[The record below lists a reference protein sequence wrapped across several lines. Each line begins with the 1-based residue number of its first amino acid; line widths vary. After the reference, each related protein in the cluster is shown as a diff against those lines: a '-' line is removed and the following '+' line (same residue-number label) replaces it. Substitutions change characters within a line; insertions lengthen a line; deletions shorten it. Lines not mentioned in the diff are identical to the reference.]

1 MSDVQEPELK
11 IDLPEGEEIEETSAG
26 EYTEVENSAI
36 EHGWNP
42 EGVEGKANL
51 SAEEFMGRQPLYDDI
66 RSLKKSNRKLQDGI
80 EAVKQ
85 MQEGIRVRERE
96 KTIAELKNQ
105 KRQALEEENYD
116 AVINIDDQIAAE
128 QVVEAPA
135 NNLAFENWVDGN
147 EWYHQDQDMKA
158 YADMIGAGYYQ
169 QNPKKDMGSVYEYV
183 EKEVKQRFPDKFNN
197 SKRDIPSPVE
207 GAGNGRRG
215 RSSASSYNE
224 KDLPEQ
230 DRQIMRTIVRSGTM
244 TKAEYL
250 KEYFE

>member
-1 MSDVQEPELK
+1 MSEQELEVK
-11 IDLPEGEEIEETSAG
+11 IDLPEGVKETTETELSDIEQEAVT
-26 EYTEVENSAI
+26 
-36 EHGWNP
+36 HGWNP

-85 MQEGIRVRERE
+85 MQEGIRQRERE
-96 KTIAELKNQ
+96 KTVAELKQQ

-116 AVINIDDQIAAE
+116 AVINIDDQIAAAA
-128 QVVEAPA
+128 VADAPV
-135 NNLAFENWVDGN
+135 NNVAFETWVDSN
-147 EWYHQDQDMKA
+147 EWYHQDQDMKQ

-169 QNPKKDMGSVYEYV
+169 QNPTKDMGSVYEYV
-183 EKEVKQRFPDKFNN
+183 EKEVKQRYPDKFDNAN
-197 SKRDIPSPVE
+197 RNTPSPVE

-215 RSSASSYNE
+215 RSAASSHNAR
-224 KDLPEQ
+224 DLPEQ
-230 DRQIMRTIVRSGTM
+230 DRQIMRTIVRSGAM
-244 TKAEYL
+244 TEAEYL